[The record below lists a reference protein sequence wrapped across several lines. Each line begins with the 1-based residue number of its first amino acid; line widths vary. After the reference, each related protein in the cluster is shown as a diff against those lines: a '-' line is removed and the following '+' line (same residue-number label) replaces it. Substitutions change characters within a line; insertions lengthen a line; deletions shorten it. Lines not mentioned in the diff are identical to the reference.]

1 MLPVRQLLRLRPGV
15 AVSCATGQ
23 RIHKLASVQKVTS
36 LTPKKLRSLLYP
48 FSELEAYLNRC
59 VKQGWFL
66 FQLFDPTLEDMIE
79 AEKLFHSSPS
89 HKIDYYISAERMEHA
104 PDLKQPEV
112 RGHAVNMHSF

>member
-1 MLPVRQLLRLRPGV
+1 M
-15 AVSCATGQ
+15 
-23 RIHKLASVQKVTS
+23 KLNHICIFRSVDRTQ
-36 LTPKKLRSLLYP
+36 
-48 FSELEAYLNRC
+48 
-59 VKQGWFL
+59 

-112 RGHAVNMHSF
+112 SIAQNIVHKSWT

>member
-48 FSELEAYLNRC
+48 FSELEAYLNRS
-59 VKQGWFL
+59 VDLTQ

-112 RGHAVNMHSF
+112 RGQHCSKHCT